1 MFNADITWT
10 PVVEKRAPAPPKQ
23 QAFSSNYDNASVSS
37 TSTSW
42 SSKIRQWSRARN
54 GKSSSQQ
61 EPDESSISELQATES
76 GMIPTSLPTSGPR
89 ADFKDRKAGA
99 VAHDPSG
106 LDELHELPGMG
117 MRQEIGIPASPRF
130 SCPTPRSSLGLSRS
144 KEVRKANTLAIP
156 Y

>member
-10 PVVEKRAPAPPKQ
+10 PVVEKRASAPAKQ
-23 QAFSSNYDNASVSS
+23 QAFSFNYDNASVSS

-42 SSKIRQWSRARN
+42 SSKIKQWSRSRN

-61 EPDESSISELQATES
+61 EPDESSISELQATPS
-76 GMIPTSLPTSGPR
+76 GLIPTSLPTSLPP

-106 LDELHELPGMG
+106 SDELHELPGMG
-117 MRQEIGIPASPRF
+117 VRQEIGIGASPRF
-130 SCPTPRSSLGLSRS
+130 SCATSRSYSSLSGSM
-144 KEVRKANTLAIP
+144 EVWKANTVALP
-156 Y
+156 C